1 MLTSAAEAWVKA
13 AHDST
18 LTGFSLP
25 IKNVCTQQR
34 SFGVPK
40 ENHQDG

>member
-25 IKNVCTQQR
+25 IKNVWNPKASLLCT
-34 SFGVPK
+34 K